1 MRLNA
6 RLLTAVLPAPVL
18 VAGLMYLASAG
29 AQPTNTQ
36 ELSEI
41 PQPQEWVPFAGQFL
55 TTEPGRPDIVG
66 KYYRSDDGSFREE
79 QHAVDGSVAAISIS
93 NIAEASAY
101 LYISRRGYTWVKQP
115 MLLPPAGFK
124 PQLRRSSMQG
134 LTKHPRVVLGFDAY
148 DYVEPTGTRHIQ
160 VPALNFF
167 HIHGEAVGRAT
178 CLPQLSRGVAAR
190 RTVQAPAR
198 SRCRIQQQTDTER
211 GAGHSVVTTSA
222 LTLRRGSTA
231 GLPVAP
237 PAHN

>member
-36 ELSEI
+36 ELSDI

-101 LYISRRGYTWVKQP
+101 LYISRRGDTWVKQP
-115 MLLPPAGFK
+115 MLLRPAGFK

-167 HIHGEAVGRAT
+167 SISREKPSGERRVYHSLVVGLQPEELFRPPQGAVVEYNSKPIPNGVPVTA
-178 CLPQLSRGVAAR
+178 LS
-190 RTVQAPAR
+190 
-198 SRCRIQQQTDTER
+198 
-211 GAGHSVVTTSA
+211 
-222 LTLRRGSTA
+222 
-231 GLPVAP
+231 P
-237 PAHN
+237 PAP